1 MNSPANLFANVA
13 KRSSRAPAAPFLPM
27 SRAEM
32 DKLGW
37 DSCDIILITGDAYI
51 DHPSFGMALVGR
63 LLEAQGYRVGIIS
76 QPDWTSVEPF
86 RALGKPNLYWGITA
100 GNMDSMVNRYTAD
113 RKIRS
118 DDAYTPNAEPNKRPD
133 RAVTVYCQR
142 AREAYPGVPVIA
154 GSIEASLRRIAHYD
168 YWSDKVRRSVLFESK
183 ADLVIFGN
191 AERALVDVTRRIAA
205 GESIKTIR
213 DLRGTA
219 FLVPHGW
226 LPDEEWTV
234 HNSTR
239 VDVPGRIDPQPN
251 PYAMAQEDTAA
262 CATENAQPEPV
273 VKPIV
278 IMTREER
285 QAAAREKARKTVVRL
300 PSFETVSENPVMYAH
315 ASRVFHLESNPGN
328 ARALVQQHGDRDVWL
343 NAPPLPLAMD
353 EMDGVYDLT
362 YARAPHPSYG
372 KAHIPAWEMIR
383 YSVNIM
389 RGCFGGCTFCSITE
403 HEGRIIQSR
412 SEPSILREIEL
423 IRDTTKNFA
432 GTITDLGGPTANMY
446 RLACKDKQV
455 ETTCRRLSCVY
466 PTICSN
472 LGTDHS
478 KLISLYRKARA
489 IPGIKKILIGSGLR
503 YDLAVRSPEYVKE
516 LVTHHVGGL
525 LKIAPEHTEEATLS
539 KMMKPGIG
547 SYDEFKA
554 MFDKYSKEAGK
565 KQYLIPY
572 FIAAHPGST
581 DEDMLNLA
589 LWLKKNNFHL
599 DQVQTFTPTPMA
611 MATTMYHSG
620 KNPLHKVSEDSEVV
634 ETAKSGKTRK
644 LHKAFLRYYDPEN
657 WPVLR
662 EGLKRMG
669 RGDLIGNGDRHLV
682 PPPGSELETAP
693 QRGERRPPVA
703 PVAPREAPRGRVIEV
718 APKRSSVR
726 ANERGN
732 GRSPAPAPFMAPPSK
747 TKPSILSTIKA
758 KPKAGRK

>member
-1 MNSPANLFANVA
+1 
-13 KRSSRAPAAPFLPM
+13 
-27 SRAEM
+27 M

-142 AREAYPGVPVIA
+142 AREAFPGVPVIA

-205 GESIKTIR
+205 GENIKTIR

-219 FLVPHGW
+219 FLVPQGW
-226 LPDEEWTV
+226 LPDEEWSV

-239 VDVPGRIDPQPN
+239 VDVPGRIDKQPN
-251 PYAMAQEDTAA
+251 PYAMALEDPKTCALDNAA
-262 CATENAQPEPV
+262 PEPE
-273 VKPIV
+273 VKPVV
-278 IMTREER
+278 IMTREQR
-285 QAAAREKARKTVVRL
+285 QAAAREKAAKTVVRL
-300 PSFETVSENPVMYAH
+300 PSFETVSEDPVMYAH

-328 ARALVQQHGDRDVWL
+328 ARALVQAHGDRDVWL
-343 NAPPLPLAMD
+343 NPPPLPLAMD
-353 EMDGVYDLT
+353 EMDNVYDLP

-446 RLACKDKQV
+446 RLACKDKKI
-455 ETTCRRLSCVY
+455 EESCRRLSCVY

-525 LKIAPEHTEEATLS
+525 LKIAPEHTEQGTLS

-547 SYDEFKA
+547 AYDEFKRL
-554 MFDKYSKEAGK
+554 FDKYSVEAGK

-589 LWLKKNNFHL
+589 LWLKKNNFKL

-611 MATTMYHSG
+611 MATTMYHSR
-620 KNPLHKVSEDSEVV
+620 KNPLAKVTEDSEVV

-657 WPVLR
+657 WPILR

-669 RGDLIGNGDRHLV
+669 RTDLIGNGERHLI
-682 PPPGSELETAP
+682 PPPGGELPGAARE
-693 QRGERRPPVA
+693 ERRPAGA
-703 PVAPREAPRGRVIEV
+703 PPKGRVIEV
-718 APKRSSVR
+718 APKRAAGPGGQRSERRNDR
-726 ANERGN
+726 ASAGT
-732 GRSPAPAPFMAPPSK
+732 PFMAPPSK
-747 TKPSILSTIKA
+747 VKPSILSTIKS
-758 KPKAGRK
+758 KPKAAGRK

>member
-86 RALGKPNLYWGITA
+86 RALGKPNLYWGVTA

-142 AREAYPGVPVIA
+142 AREAFPGVPVIA

-205 GESIKTIR
+205 GENIKQIR

-226 LPDEEWTV
+226 LPDEEWSV

-239 VDVPGRIDPQPN
+239 VDVPGRVDPHPN
-251 PYAMAQEDTAA
+251 PYAMAQEDTKA
-262 CATENAQPEPV
+262 CATENAQPEPT

-285 QAAAREKARKTVVRL
+285 QAAARAKAAKTVVRL
-300 PSFETVSENPVMYAH
+300 PSFETVSEDPVMYAH

-343 NAPPLPLAMD
+343 NPPPLPLAMD
-353 EMDGVYDLT
+353 EMDGVYDMP

-372 KAHIPAWEMIR
+372 SAHIPAWEMIR
-383 YSVNIM
+383 FSVNIM

-412 SEPSILREIEL
+412 SEPSILREIEH
-423 IRDTTKNFA
+423 IRDKTKGFS

-446 RLACKDKQV
+446 RLACKDKQI
-455 ETTCRRLSCVY
+455 ETSCRRLSCVF

-489 IPGIKKILIGSGLR
+489 IPGVKKILIGSGLR

-525 LKIAPEHTEEATLS
+525 LKIAPEHTEEGTLS

-547 SYDEFKA
+547 AYDEFKA
-554 MFDKYSKEAGK
+554 LFDKYSKEAGK

-611 MATTMYHSG
+611 MATTMYHTA
-620 KNPLHKVSEDSEVV
+620 KNPLHKVTDESEEVL
-634 ETAKSGKTRK
+634 TAKSGKQRK

-657 WPVLR
+657 WPALR

-669 RGDLIGNGDRHLV
+669 RADLIGNGERHLV
-682 PPPGSELETAP
+682 PPPGSEQEAAHE
-693 QRGERRPPVA
+693 RGERKHLPLVA
-703 PVAPREAPRGRVIEV
+703 EARNAAPRGRVIEV
-718 APKRSSVR
+718 APRR
-726 ANERGN
+726 NAERGQARA
-732 GRSPAPAPFMAPPSK
+732 GATASFAPPPSK
-747 TKPSILSTIKA
+747 TKPGILSTIKA

>member
-1 MNSPANLFANVA
+1 MNSPANLFATVA
-13 KRSSRAPAAPFLPM
+13 KRSSRAAAAPFLPM

-142 AREAYPGVPVIA
+142 AREAFPGVPVIA

-205 GESIKTIR
+205 GENIKTIR

-219 FLVPHGW
+219 FLVPQGW
-226 LPDEEWTV
+226 LPDEEWSV

-239 VDVPGRIDPQPN
+239 VDVPGRIDKQPN
-251 PYAMAQEDTAA
+251 PYAMALEDPKTCALDNAA
-262 CATENAQPEPV
+262 PEPE
-273 VKPIV
+273 VKPVV
-278 IMTREER
+278 IMTREQR
-285 QAAAREKARKTVVRL
+285 QAAAREKAAKTVVRL
-300 PSFETVSENPVMYAH
+300 PSFETVSEDPVMYAH

-328 ARALVQQHGDRDVWL
+328 ARALVQAHGDRDVWL
-343 NAPPLPLAMD
+343 NPPPLPLAMD
-353 EMDGVYDLT
+353 EMDNVYDLP

-446 RLACKDKQV
+446 RLACKDKKI
-455 ETTCRRLSCVY
+455 EESCRRLSCVY

-525 LKIAPEHTEEATLS
+525 LKIAPEHTEQGTLS

-547 SYDEFKA
+547 AYDEFKRL
-554 MFDKYSKEAGK
+554 FDKYSVEAGK

-589 LWLKKNNFHL
+589 LWLKKNNFKL

-611 MATTMYHSG
+611 MATTMYHSR
-620 KNPLHKVSEDSEVV
+620 KNPLAKVTEDSEVV

-644 LHKAFLRYYDPEN
+644 LHKAFQRYYDPEN
-657 WPVLR
+657 WPILR

-669 RGDLIGNGDRHLV
+669 RTDLIGNGERHLI
-682 PPPGSELETAP
+682 PPPGGELPGAARE
-693 QRGERRPPVA
+693 ERRPAGA
-703 PVAPREAPRGRVIEV
+703 PPKGRVIEV
-718 APKRSSVR
+718 APKRAAGPGGQRSERRNDR
-726 ANERGN
+726 ASAGT
-732 GRSPAPAPFMAPPSK
+732 PFMAPPSK
-747 TKPSILSTIKA
+747 VKPSILSTIKS
-758 KPKAGRK
+758 KPKAAGRK

>member
-1 MNSPANLFANVA
+1 
-13 KRSSRAPAAPFLPM
+13 M

-37 DSCDIILITGDAYI
+37 DSCDIILVTGDAYI

-142 AREAYPGVPVIA
+142 AREAFPGVPVIA

-183 ADLVIFGN
+183 ADLLIFGN

-205 GESIKTIR
+205 GENIKNIR

-226 LPDEEWTV
+226 LPDDEWSV

-239 VDVPGRIDPQPN
+239 VDVPGRVDPHPN
-251 PYAMAQEDTAA
+251 PYAMAQEDTKA

-273 VKPIV
+273 VKPVV

-285 QAAAREKARKTVVRL
+285 QAAARAKAQKTVVRL
-300 PSFETVSENPVMYAH
+300 PSFETVSEDPVMYAH

-353 EMDGVYDLT
+353 EMDNVYDLP

-446 RLACKDKQV
+446 RLACKDKKI
-455 ETTCRRLSCVY
+455 EESCRRLSCVY

-525 LKIAPEHTEEATLS
+525 LKIAPEHTEQGTLS

-547 SYDEFKA
+547 AYDEFKRL
-554 MFDKYSKEAGK
+554 FDKYSIEAGK

-589 LWLKKNNFHL
+589 LWLKKNNFKL

-620 KNPLHKVSEDSEVV
+620 KNPLAKVTEDSEVV

-669 RGDLIGNGDRHLV
+669 RGDLIGTGERHLV
-682 PPPGSELETAP
+682 PPPGAEPAP
-693 QRGERRPPVA
+693 DWDRKRMVPGGTPVGEREVGK
-703 PVAPREAPRGRVIEV
+703 RG
-718 APKRSSVR
+718 PGTGRSSGAGRDKVQVR
-726 ANERGN
+726 VER
-732 GRSPAPAPFMAPPSK
+732 APAAAVVASSK
-747 TKPSILSTIKA
+747 ARPSILDTIKA

>member
-1 MNSPANLFANVA
+1 MNSPANLFATVA
-13 KRSSRAPAAPFLPM
+13 KRSSRAPTAPFLPM

-32 DKLGW
+32 DALGW

-86 RALGKPNLYWGITA
+86 RALGKPNLYWGVTA

-118 DDAYTPNAEPNKRPD
+118 DDAYTPEGAPNKRPD

-142 AREAYPGVPVIA
+142 AREAFPGVPVIA

-183 ADLVIFGN
+183 ADLLIFGN
-191 AERALVDVTRRIAA
+191 AERALVDLTRRIAA
-205 GESIKTIR
+205 GENIKTIR

-219 FLVPHGW
+219 FLVPLGW
-226 LPDEEWTV
+226 LPDEEWSV

-239 VDVPGRIDPQPN
+239 VDVPGRIDKQPN
-251 PYAMAQEDTAA
+251 PYAMALEDPKA
-262 CATENAQPEPV
+262 CALDNAAPEPE
-273 VKPIV
+273 VKPIM
-278 IMTREER
+278 IMTREQR
-285 QAAAREKARKTVVRL
+285 QAAAREKAAKTVVRL
-300 PSFETVSENPVMYAH
+300 PSFETVSVDPVMYAH
-315 ASRVFHLESNPGN
+315 TSRVFHLESNPGN
-328 ARALVQQHGDRDVWL
+328 ARALVQAHGDRDVWL
-343 NAPPLPLAMD
+343 NPPPLPLAMD
-353 EMDGVYDLT
+353 EMDNVYDMA

-446 RLACKDKQV
+446 RLACKDKTI
-455 ETTCRRLSCVY
+455 EESCRRLSCVY

-525 LKIAPEHTEEATLS
+525 LKIAPEHTEAGTLS

-547 SYDEFKA
+547 AYDEFKR
-554 MFDKYSKEAGK
+554 MFDKYSLEAGK

-589 LWLKKNNFHL
+589 LWLKKNNFKL

-611 MATTMYHSG
+611 MATTMYHSRR
-620 KNPLHKVSEDSEVV
+620 NPLAKVTEDSEIV

-657 WPVLR
+657 WPILR
-662 EGLKRMG
+662 EGLYRMG
-669 RGDLIGNGDRHLV
+669 RGDLIGNTDRHLI
-682 PPPGSELETAP
+682 PAPGGEMATGSLRE
-693 QRGERRPPVA
+693 ERRGPGMA
-703 PVAPREAPRGRVIEV
+703 PKARATDGMPKRATGAGAPRGRND
-718 APKRSSVR
+718 RT
-726 ANERGN
+726 
-732 GRSPAPAPFMAPPSK
+732 PATTPFMAPPSK
-747 TKPSILSTIKA
+747 VKPSILSTIKA
-758 KPKAGRK
+758 KPKTVRK

>member
-1 MNSPANLFANVA
+1 
-13 KRSSRAPAAPFLPM
+13 M

-142 AREAYPGVPVIA
+142 AREAFPGVPVIA

-183 ADLVIFGN
+183 ADMLIFGN

-205 GESIKTIR
+205 GENIKEIR

-226 LPDEEWTV
+226 LPDDEWTV

-239 VDVPGRIDPQPN
+239 VDVPGRIDKQPN
-251 PYAMAQEDTAA
+251 PYAMALEDPKQCALDNAA
-262 CATENAQPEPV
+262 PEPV
-273 VKPIV
+273 AKPVI

-300 PSFETVSENPVMYAH
+300 PSFETVSEDPVMYAH
-315 ASRVFHLESNPGN
+315 TSRVFHLESNPGN

-343 NAPPLPLAMD
+343 NPPPLPLAMD
-353 EMDGVYDLT
+353 EMDNVYDLN
-362 YARAPHPSYG
+362 YARAPHPVYG

-446 RLACKDKQV
+446 RLACKDKKI
-455 ETTCRRLSCVY
+455 EESCRRLSCVY

-525 LKIAPEHTEEATLS
+525 LKIAPEHTEQGTLS

-547 SYDEFKA
+547 AYDEFKRL
-554 MFDKYSKEAGK
+554 FDKFSMEAGK

-589 LWLKKNNFHL
+589 LWLKKNNFKL

-620 KNPLHKVSEDSEVV
+620 KNPLAKVTEDSEVV

-657 WPVLR
+657 WPILR

-669 RGDLIGNGDRHLV
+669 RGDLIGTGERHLIPPSGVEPGPDYDRKRMV
-682 PPPGSELETAP
+682 PGGTPVPEREVGKRGPGAA
-693 QRGERRPPVA
+693 RGGKVQVRVER
-703 PVAPREAPRGRVIEV
+703 
-718 APKRSSVR
+718 
-726 ANERGN
+726 
-732 GRSPAPAPFMAPPSK
+732 APAAVVAASNK
-747 TKPSILSTIKA
+747 ARPSILDTIKA

>member
-1 MNSPANLFANVA
+1 MNSPANLFATVA
-13 KRSSRAPAAPFLPM
+13 KRSSRAPTAPFLPM

-32 DKLGW
+32 DALGW

-86 RALGKPNLYWGITA
+86 RALGKPNLYWGVTA

-118 DDAYTPNAEPNKRPD
+118 DDAYTPEGAPNKRPD

-142 AREAYPGVPVIA
+142 AREAFPGVPVIA

-183 ADLVIFGN
+183 ADLLIFGN
-191 AERALVDVTRRIAA
+191 AERALVDLTRRIAA
-205 GESIKTIR
+205 GENIKTIR

-219 FLVPHGW
+219 FLVPLGW
-226 LPDEEWTV
+226 LPDEEWSV

-239 VDVPGRIDPQPN
+239 VDVPGRIDKQPN
-251 PYAMAQEDTAA
+251 PYAMALEDPKA
-262 CATENAQPEPV
+262 CALDNAAPEPE
-273 VKPIV
+273 VKPIM
-278 IMTREER
+278 IMTREQR
-285 QAAAREKARKTVVRL
+285 QAAAREKAAKTVVRL
-300 PSFETVSENPVMYAH
+300 PSFETVSVDPVMYAH
-315 ASRVFHLESNPGN
+315 TSRVFHLESNPGN
-328 ARALVQQHGDRDVWL
+328 ARALVQAHGDRDVWL
-343 NAPPLPLAMD
+343 NPPPLPLAMD
-353 EMDGVYDLT
+353 EMDNVYDMA

-446 RLACKDKQV
+446 RLACKEKTI
-455 ETTCRRLSCVY
+455 EESCRRLSCVY

-525 LKIAPEHTEEATLS
+525 LKIAPEHTEAGTLS

-547 SYDEFKA
+547 AYDEFKR
-554 MFDKYSKEAGK
+554 MFDKYSLEAGK

-589 LWLKKNNFHL
+589 LWLKKNNFKL

-611 MATTMYHSG
+611 MATTMYHSRR
-620 KNPLHKVSEDSEVV
+620 NPLAKVTEDSEIV

-657 WPVLR
+657 WPILR
-662 EGLKRMG
+662 EGLYRMG
-669 RGDLIGNGDRHLV
+669 RGDLIGNSDRHLI
-682 PPPGSELETAP
+682 PAPGGEMSGGSLRE
-693 QRGERRPPVA
+693 ERRGPGMA
-703 PVAPREAPRGRVIEV
+703 PKGRPADGAQKRMMGAGAPRGRTD
-718 APKRSSVR
+718 RT
-726 ANERGN
+726 
-732 GRSPAPAPFMAPPSK
+732 PATTPFMAPPSK
-747 TKPSILSTIKA
+747 VKPSILSTIKA
-758 KPKAGRK
+758 KPKTVRK

>member
-1 MNSPANLFANVA
+1 MNSPANLFTNVA

-142 AREAYPGVPVIA
+142 AREAFPGVPVIA
-154 GSIEASLRRIAHYD
+154 GSIEASLRRIAHFD

-183 ADLVIFGN
+183 ADLLIFGN

-205 GESIKTIR
+205 GENIKTIR

-239 VDVPGRIDPQPN
+239 VDVPGRIDAQPN
-251 PYAMAQEDTAA
+251 PYAMALEDPKQ
-262 CATENAQPEPV
+262 CALDNAQPEPE

-278 IMTREER
+278 IMTREQR
-285 QAAAREKARKTVVRL
+285 QAAAREKAQKTVVRL
-300 PSFETVSENPVMYAH
+300 PSFETVSEDPVMYAH

-343 NAPPLPLAMD
+343 NPPPLPLAMD
-353 EMDGVYDLT
+353 EMDGVYDLP

-446 RLACKDKQV
+446 RLACKDKKIEV
-455 ETTCRRLSCVY
+455 TCRRLSCVY
-466 PTICSN
+466 PSICTN

-525 LKIAPEHTEEATLS
+525 LKIAPEHTEEGTLS

-547 SYDEFKA
+547 AYDEFKA
-554 MFDKYSKEAGK
+554 LFDKYSREAGK

-620 KNPLHKVSEDSEVV
+620 KNPLHKVTEDSEEVL
-634 ETAKSGKTRK
+634 TAKSGKSRK

-669 RGDLIGNGDRHLV
+669 RGDLIGNGERHLV
-682 PPPGSELETAP
+682 PPAGSEQEVAP

-703 PVAPREAPRGRVIEV
+703 PRSEAPKGRVIEV
-718 APKRSSVR
+718 ATRRKG
-726 ANERGN
+726 RG
-732 GRSPAPAPFMAPPSK
+732 GEPAPFMAPPSK
-747 TKPSILSTIKA
+747 AKAGILSTIKS
-758 KPKAGRK
+758 KPRAGRK

>member
-1 MNSPANLFANVA
+1 MNSPANLFATVA
-13 KRSSRAPAAPFLPM
+13 KRSSRAPTAPFLPM

-32 DKLGW
+32 DALGW

-86 RALGKPNLYWGITA
+86 RALGKPNLYWGVTA

-118 DDAYTPNAEPNKRPD
+118 DDAYTPEGAPNKRPD

-142 AREAYPGVPVIA
+142 AREAFPGVPVIA

-183 ADLVIFGN
+183 ADLLIFGN
-191 AERALVDVTRRIAA
+191 AERALVDLTRRIAA
-205 GESIKTIR
+205 GENIKTIR

-219 FLVPHGW
+219 FLVPLGW
-226 LPDEEWTV
+226 LPDEEWSV

-239 VDVPGRIDPQPN
+239 VDVPGRIDKQPN
-251 PYAMAQEDTAA
+251 PYAMALEDPKA
-262 CATENAQPEPV
+262 CALDNAAPEPE
-273 VKPIV
+273 VKPIM
-278 IMTREER
+278 IMTREQR
-285 QAAAREKARKTVVRL
+285 QAAAREKAAKTVVRL
-300 PSFETVSENPVMYAH
+300 PSFETVSVDPVMYAH
-315 ASRVFHLESNPGN
+315 TSRVFHLESNPGN
-328 ARALVQQHGDRDVWL
+328 ARALVQAHGDRDVWL
-343 NAPPLPLAMD
+343 NPPPLPLAMD
-353 EMDGVYDLT
+353 EMDNVYDMA

-446 RLACKDKQV
+446 RLACKEKTI
-455 ETTCRRLSCVY
+455 EESCRRLSCVY

-525 LKIAPEHTEEATLS
+525 LKIAPEHTEAGTLS

-547 SYDEFKA
+547 AYDEFKR
-554 MFDKYSKEAGK
+554 MFDKYSLEAGK

-589 LWLKKNNFHL
+589 LWLKKNNFKL

-611 MATTMYHSG
+611 MATTMYHSRR
-620 KNPLHKVSEDSEVV
+620 NPLAKVTEDSEIV

-657 WPVLR
+657 WPILR
-662 EGLKRMG
+662 EGLYRMG
-669 RGDLIGNGDRHLV
+669 RGDLIGNSDRHLI
-682 PPPGSELETAP
+682 PAPGGEMSGGSLRE
-693 QRGERRPPVA
+693 ERRGPGMA
-703 PVAPREAPRGRVIEV
+703 PKGRPADGAQKRTMGAGAPRGRTD
-718 APKRSSVR
+718 RT
-726 ANERGN
+726 
-732 GRSPAPAPFMAPPSK
+732 PATTPFMAPPSK
-747 TKPSILSTIKA
+747 VKPSILSTIKT
-758 KPKAGRK
+758 KPKTVRK

>member
-1 MNSPANLFANVA
+1 
-13 KRSSRAPAAPFLPM
+13 M

-142 AREAYPGVPVIA
+142 AREAFPGVPVIA

-205 GESIKTIR
+205 GENIKTIR

-219 FLVPHGW
+219 FLVPQGW
-226 LPDEEWTV
+226 LPDEEWSV

-239 VDVPGRIDPQPN
+239 VDVPGRIDKQPN
-251 PYAMAQEDTAA
+251 PYAMALEDPKTCALDNAA
-262 CATENAQPEPV
+262 PEPE
-273 VKPIV
+273 VKPVV
-278 IMTREER
+278 IMTREQR
-285 QAAAREKARKTVVRL
+285 QAAAREKAAKTVVRL
-300 PSFETVSENPVMYAH
+300 PSFETVSEDPVMYAH

-328 ARALVQQHGDRDVWL
+328 ARALVQAHGDRDVWL
-343 NAPPLPLAMD
+343 NPPPLPLALD
-353 EMDGVYDLT
+353 EMDNVYDLP

-446 RLACKDKQV
+446 RLACKEKKI
-455 ETTCRRLSCVY
+455 EESCRRLSCVY

-525 LKIAPEHTEEATLS
+525 LKIAPEHTEQGTLS

-547 SYDEFKA
+547 AYDEFKRL
-554 MFDKYSKEAGK
+554 FDKYSVEAGK

-589 LWLKKNNFHL
+589 LWLKKNNFKL

-611 MATTMYHSG
+611 MATTMYHSR
-620 KNPLHKVSEDSEVV
+620 KNPLAKVTEDSEIV

-657 WPVLR
+657 WPILR

-669 RGDLIGNGDRHLV
+669 RTDLIGNGERHLI
-682 PPPGSELETAP
+682 PPPGGELPGAARE
-693 QRGERRPPVA
+693 ERRPAGA
-703 PVAPREAPRGRVIEV
+703 PPKGRVIEV
-718 APKRSSVR
+718 APKRAAGPGGQRSERRNDR
-726 ANERGN
+726 ASAGT
-732 GRSPAPAPFMAPPSK
+732 PFMAPPSK
-747 TKPSILSTIKA
+747 VKPSILSTIKS
-758 KPKAGRK
+758 KPKAAGRK

>member
-1 MNSPANLFANVA
+1 MNSPANLFATVA
-13 KRSSRAPAAPFLPM
+13 KRSSRAAAAPFLPM

-142 AREAYPGVPVIA
+142 AREAFPGVPVIA

-205 GESIKTIR
+205 GENIKTIR

-219 FLVPHGW
+219 FLVPQGW
-226 LPDEEWTV
+226 LPDEEWSV

-239 VDVPGRIDPQPN
+239 VDVPGRIDRQPN
-251 PYAMAQEDTAA
+251 PYAMALEDPKTCALDNAA
-262 CATENAQPEPV
+262 PEPE
-273 VKPIV
+273 VKPVV
-278 IMTREER
+278 IMTREQR
-285 QAAAREKARKTVVRL
+285 QAAAREKAAKTVVRL
-300 PSFETVSENPVMYAH
+300 PSFETVSEDPVMYAH

-328 ARALVQQHGDRDVWL
+328 ARALVQAHGDRDVWL
-343 NAPPLPLAMD
+343 NPPPLPLAMD
-353 EMDGVYDLT
+353 EMDNVYDLP

-446 RLACKDKQV
+446 RLACKEKKI
-455 ETTCRRLSCVY
+455 EESCRRLSCVY

-525 LKIAPEHTEEATLS
+525 LKIAPEHTEQGTLS

-547 SYDEFKA
+547 AYDEFKRL
-554 MFDKYSKEAGK
+554 FDKYSVEAGK

-589 LWLKKNNFHL
+589 LWLKKNNFKL

-611 MATTMYHSG
+611 MATTMYHSR
-620 KNPLHKVSEDSEVV
+620 KNPLAKVTEDSEIV

-657 WPVLR
+657 WPILR

-669 RGDLIGNGDRHLV
+669 RSDLIGNGERHLI
-682 PPPGSELETAP
+682 PPPGGELPGAARE
-693 QRGERRPPVA
+693 ERRPAGA
-703 PVAPREAPRGRVIEV
+703 PPKGRVVEV
-718 APKRSSVR
+718 AAR
-726 ANERGN
+726 RGAQRIPAA
-732 GRSPAPAPFMAPPSK
+732 GVARTSASAPAAK
-747 TKPSILSTIKA
+747 VKPSILSTIKS
-758 KPKAGRK
+758 KPKTVRK

>member
-1 MNSPANLFANVA
+1 
-13 KRSSRAPAAPFLPM
+13 M

-142 AREAYPGVPVIA
+142 AREAFPGVPVIA

-205 GESIKTIR
+205 GENIKTIR

-219 FLVPHGW
+219 FLVPQGW
-226 LPDEEWTV
+226 LPDEEWSV

-239 VDVPGRIDPQPN
+239 VDVPGRIDKQPN
-251 PYAMAQEDTAA
+251 PYAMALEDPKTCALDNAA
-262 CATENAQPEPV
+262 PEPE
-273 VKPIV
+273 VKPVV
-278 IMTREER
+278 IMTREQR
-285 QAAAREKARKTVVRL
+285 QAAAREKAAKTVVRL
-300 PSFETVSENPVMYAH
+300 PSFETVSEDPVMYAH

-328 ARALVQQHGDRDVWL
+328 ARALVQAHGDRDVWL
-343 NAPPLPLAMD
+343 NPPPLPLAMD
-353 EMDGVYDLT
+353 EMDNVYDLP

-446 RLACKDKQV
+446 RLACKDKKI
-455 ETTCRRLSCVY
+455 EESCRRLSCVY

-525 LKIAPEHTEEATLS
+525 LKIAPEHTEAGTLS

-547 SYDEFKA
+547 AYDEFKRL
-554 MFDKYSKEAGK
+554 FDKYSVEAGK

-589 LWLKKNNFHL
+589 LWLKKNNFKL

-611 MATTMYHSG
+611 MATTMYHSR
-620 KNPLHKVSEDSEVV
+620 KNPLAKVTEDSEVV

-657 WPVLR
+657 WPILR

-669 RGDLIGNGDRHLV
+669 RSDLIGNGERHLI
-682 PPPGSELETAP
+682 PPPGGELPGAARE
-693 QRGERRPPVA
+693 ERRPAGA
-703 PVAPREAPRGRVIEV
+703 PPKGRTVEVAPRRGGQRIAAAGSARTSASAPSAKV
-718 APKRSSVR
+718 
-726 ANERGN
+726 
-732 GRSPAPAPFMAPPSK
+732 
-747 TKPSILSTIKA
+747 KPSILSTIKS
-758 KPKAGRK
+758 KPKAIRK

>member
-1 MNSPANLFANVA
+1 MNAPQNLFASVP

-27 SRAEM
+27 TRAEM

-142 AREAYPGVPVIA
+142 AREAFPGVPVIA

-183 ADLVIFGN
+183 ADMLIFGN

-205 GESIKTIR
+205 GENIKEIR

-219 FLVPHGW
+219 FLVPNGW
-226 LPDEEWTV
+226 LPDDEWTV

-239 VDVPGRIDPQPN
+239 VDVPGRIDKQPN
-251 PYAMAQEDTAA
+251 PYAMALENPKQCALDNAA
-262 CATENAQPEPV
+262 PEPV
-273 VKPIV
+273 AKPVI

-300 PSFETVSENPVMYAH
+300 PSFETVSEDPVMYAH

-328 ARALVQQHGDRDVWL
+328 ARALVQAHGDRDVWL
-343 NAPPLPLAMD
+343 NPPPLPLAMD
-353 EMDGVYDLT
+353 EMDNVYDLP

-423 IRDTTKNFA
+423 IRDTTKNFG

-446 RLACKDKQV
+446 RLACKDKKI
-455 ETTCRRLSCVY
+455 EESCRRLSCVY

-525 LKIAPEHTEEATLS
+525 LKIAPEHTEQGTLS

-547 SYDEFKA
+547 AYDEFKRL
-554 MFDKYSKEAGK
+554 FDKFSMEAGK

-589 LWLKKNNFHL
+589 LWLKKNNFKL

-620 KNPLHKVSEDSEVV
+620 KNPLAKVTEDSEVV

-657 WPVLR
+657 WPILR

-669 RGDLIGNGDRHLV
+669 RGDLIGTGERHLIPPAGAEPGPEWDRKRMV
-682 PPPGSELETAP
+682 PGGSP
-693 QRGERRPPVA
+693 VGEREVGK
-703 PVAPREAPRGRVIEV
+703 RGPGAARGKVQVRV
-718 APKRSSVR
+718 
-726 ANERGN
+726 ER
-732 GRSPAPAPFMAPPSK
+732 APAAVVAASSK
-747 TKPSILSTIKA
+747 ARPSILDTIKS

>member
-1 MNSPANLFANVA
+1 MNSPANLFATVA
-13 KRSSRAPAAPFLPM
+13 KRSSRAAAAPFLPM

-142 AREAYPGVPVIA
+142 AREAFPGVPVIA

-205 GESIKTIR
+205 GENIKTIR

-219 FLVPHGW
+219 FLVPQGW
-226 LPDEEWTV
+226 LPDEEWSV

-239 VDVPGRIDPQPN
+239 VDVPGRIDKQPN
-251 PYAMAQEDTAA
+251 PYAMALEDPKTCALDNAA
-262 CATENAQPEPV
+262 PEPE
-273 VKPIV
+273 VKPVV
-278 IMTREER
+278 IMTREQR
-285 QAAAREKARKTVVRL
+285 QAAAREKAAKTVVRL
-300 PSFETVSENPVMYAH
+300 PSFETVSEDPVMYAH

-328 ARALVQQHGDRDVWL
+328 ARALVQAHGDRDVWL
-343 NAPPLPLAMD
+343 NPPPLPLAMD
-353 EMDGVYDLT
+353 EMDNVYDLP

-446 RLACKDKQV
+446 RLACKDKKI
-455 ETTCRRLSCVY
+455 EESCRRLSCVY

-525 LKIAPEHTEEATLS
+525 LKIAPEHTEQGTLS

-547 SYDEFKA
+547 AYDEFKRL
-554 MFDKYSKEAGK
+554 FDKYSVEAGK

-589 LWLKKNNFHL
+589 LWLKKNNFKL

-611 MATTMYHSG
+611 MATTMYHSR
-620 KNPLHKVSEDSEVV
+620 KNPLAKVTEDSEIV

-657 WPVLR
+657 WPILR

-669 RGDLIGNGDRHLV
+669 RSDLIGNGERHLI
-682 PPPGSELETAP
+682 PPPGGELPGAARE
-693 QRGERRPPVA
+693 ERRPAGA
-703 PVAPREAPRGRVIEV
+703 PPKGRVIEV
-718 APKRSSVR
+718 APR
-726 ANERGN
+726 RG
-732 GRSPAPAPFMAPPSK
+732 GQRTPAAGLARTSASAPSAK
-747 TKPSILSTIKA
+747 VKPSILSTIKS
-758 KPKAGRK
+758 KPKTVRK

>member
-1 MNSPANLFANVA
+1 
-13 KRSSRAPAAPFLPM
+13 M

-86 RALGKPNLYWGITA
+86 RALGKPNLYWGVTA

-142 AREAYPGVPVIA
+142 AREAFPGVPVIA

-183 ADLVIFGN
+183 ADLLIFGN

-205 GESIKTIR
+205 GENIKTIR

-226 LPDEEWTV
+226 LPDEEWSV

-239 VDVPGRIDPQPN
+239 VDVPGRIDAHPN
-251 PYAMAQEDTAA
+251 PYAMAQEDTKA
-262 CATENAQPEPV
+262 CATENAKPEPE
-273 VKPIV
+273 VKPVV

-300 PSFETVSENPVMYAH
+300 PSFETVSEVPVMYAH
-315 ASRVFHLESNPGN
+315 TSRVFHLESNPGN

-353 EMDGVYDLT
+353 EMDNVYDLP

-446 RLACKDKQV
+446 RLACKDKKI
-455 ETTCRRLSCVY
+455 EESCRRLSCVY

-525 LKIAPEHTEEATLS
+525 LKIAPEHTEQGTLS

-547 SYDEFKA
+547 AYDEFKRL
-554 MFDKYSKEAGK
+554 FDKYSLEAGK

-572 FIAAHPGST
+572 FIAAHPGCT

-589 LWLKKNNFHL
+589 LWLKKNNFKL

-620 KNPLHKVSEDSEVV
+620 KNPLAKVTDDSEVV
-634 ETAKSGKTRK
+634 ETAKSGKVRK

-657 WPVLR
+657 WPILR
-662 EGLKRMG
+662 DALKRMG
-669 RGDLIGNGDRHLV
+669 RTDLIGTGERHLI
-682 PPPGSELETAP
+682 PPAGAEFAPEHVVVRDRKRMPG
-693 QRGERRPPVA
+693 A
-703 PVAPREAPRGRVIEV
+703 PVPEREVGKRGPDSGRRIGRDKVQVRV
-718 APKRSSVR
+718 
-726 ANERGN
+726 ER
-732 GRSPAPAPFMAPPSK
+732 APAAVVAASSK
-747 TKPSILSTIKA
+747 ATPSILSTIKS

>member
-1 MNSPANLFANVA
+1 
-13 KRSSRAPAAPFLPM
+13 M

-86 RALGKPNLYWGITA
+86 RALGKPNLYWGVTA

-142 AREAYPGVPVIA
+142 AREAFPGVPVIA

-183 ADLVIFGN
+183 ADLLIFGN

-205 GESIKTIR
+205 GENIKTIR

-226 LPDEEWTV
+226 LPDEEWSV

-239 VDVPGRIDPQPN
+239 VDVPGRIDAHPN
-251 PYAMAQEDTAA
+251 PYAMAQEDTKA
-262 CATENAQPEPV
+262 CATENAKPEPE
-273 VKPIV
+273 VKPVV

-300 PSFETVSENPVMYAH
+300 PSFETVSEDPVMYAH
-315 ASRVFHLESNPGN
+315 TSRVFHLESNPGN

-353 EMDGVYDLT
+353 EMDNVYDLP

-446 RLACKDKQV
+446 RLACKDKKI
-455 ETTCRRLSCVY
+455 EESCRRLSCVY

-525 LKIAPEHTEEATLS
+525 LKIAPEHTEQGTLS

-547 SYDEFKA
+547 AYDEFKRL
-554 MFDKYSKEAGK
+554 FDKYSLEAGK

-572 FIAAHPGST
+572 FIAAHPGCT

-589 LWLKKNNFHL
+589 LWLKKNNFKL

-611 MATTMYHSG
+611 MATTMYHSR
-620 KNPLHKVSEDSEVV
+620 KNPLAKVTEDSEVV

-657 WPVLR
+657 WPILR
-662 EGLKRMG
+662 DALKRMG
-669 RGDLIGNGDRHLV
+669 RTDLIGTGERHLI
-682 PPPGSELETAP
+682 PPAGAEFAPEHVVVRDRKRMPG
-693 QRGERRPPVA
+693 A
-703 PVAPREAPRGRVIEV
+703 PVPEREVGKRGPDSGRRIGRDKVQVRV
-718 APKRSSVR
+718 
-726 ANERGN
+726 ER
-732 GRSPAPAPFMAPPSK
+732 APAAVVAASSK
-747 TKPSILSTIKA
+747 ATPSILSTIKS

>member
-1 MNSPANLFANVA
+1 MNSPANLFATVA
-13 KRSSRAPAAPFLPM
+13 KRSSRAAAAPFLPM

-142 AREAYPGVPVIA
+142 AREAFPGVPVIA

-191 AERALVDVTRRIAA
+191 AERALVDVTRRIAL
-205 GESIKTIR
+205 GENIKTIR

-219 FLVPHGW
+219 FLVPQGW
-226 LPDEEWTV
+226 LPDEEWSV

-239 VDVPGRIDPQPN
+239 VDVPGRIDKQPN
-251 PYAMAQEDTAA
+251 PYAMALEDPKTCALDNAA
-262 CATENAQPEPV
+262 PEPE
-273 VKPIV
+273 VKPVV
-278 IMTREER
+278 IMTREQR
-285 QAAAREKARKTVVRL
+285 QAAAREKAAKTVVRL
-300 PSFETVSENPVMYAH
+300 PSFETVSEDPVMYAH

-328 ARALVQQHGDRDVWL
+328 ARALVQAHGDRDVWL
-343 NAPPLPLAMD
+343 NPPPLPLAMD
-353 EMDGVYDLT
+353 EMDNVYDLP

-446 RLACKDKQV
+446 RLACKDKKI
-455 ETTCRRLSCVY
+455 EETCRRLSCVY
-466 PTICSN
+466 PSICSN

-525 LKIAPEHTEEATLS
+525 LKIAPEHTEQGTLS

-547 SYDEFKA
+547 AYDEFKRL
-554 MFDKYSKEAGK
+554 FDKYSLEAGK

-589 LWLKKNNFHL
+589 LWLKKNNFKL

-611 MATTMYHSG
+611 MATTMYHSR
-620 KNPLHKVSEDSEVV
+620 KNPLAKVTEDSEVV

-657 WPVLR
+657 WPILR

-669 RGDLIGNGDRHLV
+669 RSDLIGNGERHLI
-682 PPPGSELETAP
+682 PPPGGELPGAARE
-693 QRGERRPPVA
+693 ERRPAGA
-703 PVAPREAPRGRVIEV
+703 PPKGRTVEVAPRRGGQRTPAAGLARPSASAPSGKV
-718 APKRSSVR
+718 
-726 ANERGN
+726 
-732 GRSPAPAPFMAPPSK
+732 
-747 TKPSILSTIKA
+747 KPSILSTIKT
-758 KPKAGRK
+758 KPKTVRK